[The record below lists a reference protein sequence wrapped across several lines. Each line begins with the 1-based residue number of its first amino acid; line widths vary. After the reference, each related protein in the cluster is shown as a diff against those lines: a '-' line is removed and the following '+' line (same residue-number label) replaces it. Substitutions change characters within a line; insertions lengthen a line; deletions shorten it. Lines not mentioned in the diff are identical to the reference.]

1 MTNMKTTST
10 RVKRS
15 IRDNPGFF
23 CPSAPVVG
31 AEKDESSAAKKP
43 LPGALPGAVDFP
55 VFVVGDVDFAVV
67 GDFAVLLVC
76 PRPRTGDVCAIRI
89 APARSPP
96 SRVLRMIYAAP
107 VCHVYLS
114 IPARRL
120 HSYSGA
126 QMSGQRVIA

>member
-1 MTNMKTTST
+1 MMGVLWLLVTKVLKPRCQVCSASTKPICSPCMTNMKTTST

-23 CPSAPVVG
+23 CPSAPVLG

-67 GDFAVLLVC
+67 GD
-76 PRPRTGDVCAIRI
+76 
-89 APARSPP
+89 
-96 SRVLRMIYAAP
+96 
-107 VCHVYLS
+107 
-114 IPARRL
+114 
-120 HSYSGA
+120 
-126 QMSGQRVIA
+126 